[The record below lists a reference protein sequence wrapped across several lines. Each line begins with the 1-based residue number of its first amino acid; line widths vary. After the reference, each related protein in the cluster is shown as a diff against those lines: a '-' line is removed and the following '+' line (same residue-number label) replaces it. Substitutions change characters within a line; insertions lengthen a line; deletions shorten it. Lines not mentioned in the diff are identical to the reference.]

1 MYFALPPFFI
11 PGSHQRISVTFLM
24 TCFVPASSTYAF
36 AGAYD
41 LYAFHHAICISFC
54 HLKCLRCNRRTC
66 RNLTAN
72 HLPYSSTPPLQS
84 HLPYIFCRFLSAL
97 GNSLLTSNACTLF
110 FSAFILKN
118 PNTAIFKS
126 QDAIGHRS
134 LTDAVISYNIG
145 NN

>member
-11 PGSHQRISVTFLM
+11 PGSHRRISVTFLM
-24 TCFVPASSTYAF
+24 TSFVPASSTHAF

-41 LYAFHHAICISFC
+41 LYAFHHAICSSFC

-66 RNLTAN
+66 RNLTAK
-72 HLPYSSTPPLQS
+72 HSPYSSTPPLQS
-84 HLPYIFCRFLSAL
+84 HLPHIFRRFLSAL
-97 GNSLLTSNACTLF
+97 GNSLLTPNACTLF

-134 LTDAVISYNIG
+134 LTDTVISYNIE